1 MAHTCPQMKTIHT
14 SGQDTPGSIVNFH
27 NFSWINDNASMF
39 VLGIS
44 YNLVKGKSYSEKA
57 RKLQNADRDSGMF

>member
-1 MAHTCPQMKTIHT
+1 
-14 SGQDTPGSIVNFH
+14 FH

-39 VLGIS
+39 VVGIS

-57 RKLQNADRDSGMF
+57 RKLQNADRDSGMFE